1 MLCTLFDNTK
11 LSKFF
16 LFLFRWECKLSL
28 KYANNFRNDGS
39 KNMVIVCLNKV
50 AAYSVKMWV
59 LVDVALVIV
68 CRTTGNQS
76 VVLSCSVS
84 THCILCACMN
94 LLLGNCFSWHPLP
107 LLLTVC
113 CFTGTRMLHPES
125 SAARNNLAWRN
136 ANQLEFFF
144 FSPKAEWWFVQPDL
158 SSIDTEQFKQ
168 KLVLPD

>member
-1 MLCTLFDNTK
+1 
-11 LSKFF
+11 
-16 LFLFRWECKLSL
+16 
-28 KYANNFRNDGS
+28 
-39 KNMVIVCLNKV
+39 MVIVCLNKV

-94 LLLGNCFSWHPLP
+94 LLLGDYFSWHPLP

-144 FSPKAEWWFVQPDL
+144 FFLLKQNGDLYSLTFPALTQSSSNRSWFCQTRL
-158 SSIDTEQFKQ
+158 ELT
-168 KLVLPD
+168 